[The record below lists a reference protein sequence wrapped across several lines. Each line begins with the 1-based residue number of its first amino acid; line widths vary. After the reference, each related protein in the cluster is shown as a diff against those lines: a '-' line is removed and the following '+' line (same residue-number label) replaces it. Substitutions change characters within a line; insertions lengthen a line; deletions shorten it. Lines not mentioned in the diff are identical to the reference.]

1 MADKQEEESSSESEI
16 DTSRDQPRRAGA
28 RTKQDSNHLSV
39 QTATVLE
46 GSSSQ
51 GALSGGSTGGKSS
64 ENLNNANDLP
74 EDKEIQ
80 SSSEDEM

>member
-1 MADKQEEESSSESEI
+1 MADQKNEESSSESEI
-16 DTSRDQPRRAGA
+16 DTNRDQPRRAGA
-28 RTKQDSNHLSV
+28 QTKVDNNHLSV

-51 GALSGGSTGGKSS
+51 GALSGGSTGGKST